1 LATFVVGTGRSVQS
15 LASQAEPVGA
25 AMSRTVSE
33 KMGIKEGTRAIFVN
47 APEAA
52 RAAIEPPSL
61 DVASELA
68 GEFDYIHLF
77 ARTRAELD
85 VTFSKL
91 KAHLKPTGML
101 WVSWPKNSTLGTDLV
116 LPKVIE
122 IGYDHGLVESKTLS
136 VDATWSA
143 MKFTHPKKGKAYN
156 NSYGRLPSS

>member
-1 LATFVVGTGRSVQS
+1 MA
-15 LASQAEPVGA
+15 
-25 AMSRTVSE
+25 RTVSG
-33 KMGIKEGTRAIFVN
+33 KMGIKEGVRAIFVD

-52 RAAIEPPSL
+52 LETIDPPSL

-85 VTFSKL
+85 DAFPKL
-91 KAHLKPTGML
+91 KAHLKTTGML
-101 WVSWPKNSTLGTDLV
+101 WVSWPKNKKLGTDLA

-122 IGYDHGLVESKTLS
+122 IGYNHGLVESKTLS

-143 MKFTHPKKGKAYN
+143 MKFTHPKKGKVYE
-156 NSYGRLPSS
+156 NSYGRLPSR

>member
-1 LATFVVGTGRSVQS
+1 M
-15 LASQAEPVGA
+15 GA

-33 KMGIKEGTRAIFVN
+33 KMGIREGTRAIFVN

-52 RAAIEPPSL
+52 RGAIDPPSL
-61 DVASELA
+61 DLASELA

-77 ARTRAELD
+77 ARTQAELD
-85 VTFSKL
+85 NAFPKL

-101 WVSWPKNSTLGTDLV
+101 WVSWPKNKKLGTDLA

-122 IGYDHGLVESKTLS
+122 IGYNHGLVESKTLS

-143 MKFTHPKKGKAYN
+143 MKFTPPKKGKVYN
-156 NSYGRLPSS
+156 NSYGRLPSR

>member
-1 LATFVVGTGRSVQS
+1 
-15 LASQAEPVGA
+15 
-25 AMSRTVSE
+25 MSRTVS
-33 KMGIKEGTRAIFVN
+33 KKVGIKEGTRAIFVN

-52 RAAIEPPSL
+52 RRAIDPSSL
-61 DVASELA
+61 NVASELT

-77 ARTRAELD
+77 ARTQAELD
-85 VTFSKL
+85 DSFPKL

-101 WVSWPKNSTLGTDLV
+101 WVSWPKNSKLGTDLV

-143 MKFTHPKKGKAYN
+143 IKFTHPKKGKVYN